1 MLKTYQ
7 FKTHCKGGSHFAR
20 THDKTK
26 VNVLMA
32 ASEMVFK
39 FIELHYVG
47 WNNSSHPSWTAYYIS
62 LADASGKGRYIEV
75 LAVIR
80 TIIRKRDTVWSG
92 IPCSKCCALGH
103 HFLSCTEG
111 RMAILWITGDP
122 SSHLLCI
129 SVSTARDQCQ
139 RTDYYQYFLLQLL
152 LTIIIISCRRA
163 AATIWPCPSPPSVGA
178 EAPSAAEHTAT

>member
-103 HFLSCTEG
+103 HFLSCTEEG
-111 RMAILWITGDP
+111 HPLNYWRSIFHIYYVYL
-122 SSHLLCI
+122 
-129 SVSTARDQCQ
+129 SVQ
-139 RTDYYQYFLLQLL
+139 RVTNVSVL
-152 LTIIIISCRRA
+152 IIIS
-163 AATIWPCPSPPSVGA
+163 TFYYNYY
-178 EAPSAAEHTAT
+178 